1 MVTLRDQPQYR
12 EAAMCKAGCLCSLG
26 CVALPC
32 RCGLTHGTVI
42 YLFIFFLDVT
52 SISMRGEREKGS
64 PRSRMM
70 DGWREGWRMATM
82 ENLEARRSLGRA
94 CRLLFYA
101 PHLPHLPT
109 SMPVSMS
116 AFGDSARRPRP
127 CVERNGARLSSVVSC
142 RVVPYR
148 IPNLPRCCVDI

>member
-1 MVTLRDQPQYR
+1 
-12 EAAMCKAGCLCSLG
+12 
-26 CVALPC
+26 
-32 RCGLTHGTVI
+32 
-42 YLFIFFLDVT
+42 
-52 SISMRGEREKGS
+52 
-64 PRSRMM
+64 
-70 DGWREGWRMATM
+70 MATM

-142 RVVPYR
+142 HVVPYR
-148 IPNLPRCCVDI
+148 IVYLTYLGVASIFSSIVLLTGRNAS